1 MLTMPSTGSL
11 CAFHKRHPRR
21 NPAEHQTRRQPTN
34 FGCYHHRVVVSAE
47 GTLGIDSFP
56 AAPGVYLIR
65 SVPS

>member
-1 MLTMPSTGSL
+1 LVGRLVFS
-11 CAFHKRHPRR
+11 AIFARK
-21 NPAEHQTRRQPTN
+21 
-34 FGCYHHRVVVSAE
+34 FGIPVVSAE